1 MIFSM
6 YYNGNTVFIF
16 IHVINLIF
24 NLIIQNKLQVED
36 TEQNNVFLERKFHKP
51 SFNMH
56 ISMT

>member
-1 MIFSM
+1 M
-6 YYNGNTVFIF
+6 FIF
-16 IHVINLIF
+16 IHVINLIS

-36 TEQNNVFLERKFHKP
+36 TEQNNVLLELKFHKS

>member
-1 MIFSM
+1 M
-6 YYNGNTVFIF
+6 FIF
-16 IHVINLIF
+16 IHVINLIS